1 MNDYKGEDLRVKKK
15 KIGFD
20 VTEKERGDLN
30 QR

>member
-1 MNDYKGEDLRVKKK
+1 MNDYKGEDLRVKK